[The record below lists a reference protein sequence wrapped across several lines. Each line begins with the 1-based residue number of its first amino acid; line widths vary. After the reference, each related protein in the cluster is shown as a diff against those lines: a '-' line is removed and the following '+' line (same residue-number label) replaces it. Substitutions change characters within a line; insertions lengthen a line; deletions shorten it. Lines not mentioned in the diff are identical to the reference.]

1 MDEKRDRLP
10 GTRVLILED
19 EAMITMMMEDMLADL
34 GCEIVGPA
42 ATVAAALDLI
52 DRSEIDVGLLDLS
65 LGQGETGYPVADAL
79 AAKGI
84 PFAFVT
90 GYGAD
95 GLRAEHRERPTLA
108 KPFRL
113 ETLEQMV
120 AALVAEY
127 ERRTA

>member
-1 MDEKRDRLP
+1 MDEKQNRLP

>member
-1 MDEKRDRLP
+1 MSVALQ
-10 GTRVLILED
+10 GLRVLILED
-19 EAMITMMMEDMLADL
+19 EAMITMMMEDMLTDL

-42 ATVAAALDLI
+42 ATVAAAIALI
-52 DRSEIDVGLLDLS
+52 GKTEMDVGLLDLS

-79 AAKGI
+79 VAKGV

-95 GLRAEHRERPTLA
+95 GLREAYRSRPTLT

-113 ETLEQMV
+113 ETLERMV
-120 AALVAEY
+120 AQLRDTTHA
-127 ERRTA
+127 